1 MKKLILIA
9 LVAFVLTSAT
19 TANAQLFR
27 RACSGGACA
36 AYRTCYGGSCQ
47 TAYRSGYAYASTSG
61 YWTTGQYYGGSRA
74 IAAPAP
80 CEPTTD
86 APIKASETFDRYY
99 PEPCAPV

>member
-1 MKKLILIA
+1 MKKLVLIA

-61 YWTTGQYYGGSRA
+61 YWTTGQYYGGSRDRRA
-74 IAAPAP
+74 GAVR
-80 CEPTTD
+80 TRRRNGGVRTD
-86 APIKASETFDRYY
+86 DGRAD
-99 PEPCAPV
+99 